1 LELRREPKAMEDTD
15 RKLGVVEALVA
26 VRDQCP
32 SGAVRR
38 VAERALDDIK
48 TRREGAVREQ
58 AFNVL
63 SAIQGWRSQRATQ
76 VHASLTAFLEDA
88 DSASKD

>member
-1 LELRREPKAMEDTD
+1 MDHSD
-15 RKLGVVEALVA
+15 RKLGVVEAIIA

-48 TRREGAVREQ
+48 TKREGALREQ

-63 SAIQGWRSQRATQ
+63 SAIKGWRSNRATE
-76 VHASLTAFLEDA
+76 VHVALKSFLEP
-88 DSASKD
+88 DSSQ

>member
-1 LELRREPKAMEDTD
+1 MSDKE
-15 RKLGVVEALVA
+15 RKLGVVEAISV

-38 VAERALDDIK
+38 VAEQALEDIK
-48 TRREGAVREQ
+48 SRRSGALREQ

-63 SAIQGWRSQRATQ
+63 SAIKGWRSDRATL
-76 VHASLTAFLEDA
+76 VHVSLKEFLEQDA
-88 DSASKD
+88 ARKP

>member
-1 LELRREPKAMEDTD
+1 MDDAN
-15 RKLGVVEALVA
+15 RKLGVVEAISV

-48 TRREGAVREQ
+48 TKREGALREQ
-58 AFNVL
+58 AFNVV
-63 SAIQGWRSQRATQ
+63 SAIAGWRSNRATQ
-76 VHASLTAFLEDA
+76 VHTALTAFLDE
-88 DSASKD
+88 SAQPPQP

>member
-1 LELRREPKAMEDTD
+1 MDNSD
-15 RKLGVVEALVA
+15 RKLGVVEAIIA

-48 TRREGAVREQ
+48 TKREGALREQ

-63 SAIQGWRSQRATQ
+63 SAIKGWRSNRATE
-76 VHASLTAFLEDA
+76 VHVALKSFLEPG
-88 DSASKD
+88 SSQ

>member
-1 LELRREPKAMEDTD
+1 MDDAD
-15 RKLGVVEALVA
+15 RKLGVVEAIVA

-48 TRREGAVREQ
+48 TKRAGAMKEQ

-63 SAIQGWRSQRATQ
+63 SAIQGWRSNRASQ
-76 VHASLTAFLEDA
+76 VHVALKAFLEEGSSRSEA
-88 DSASKD
+88 

>member
-1 LELRREPKAMEDTD
+1 MGDPD
-15 RKLGVVEALVA
+15 RKLGVVEAIVA

-38 VAERALDDIK
+38 VAERALDEIK
-48 TRREGAVREQ
+48 IRRAGVLQEQ

-63 SAIQGWRSQRATQ
+63 SAIQGWRGDRASE
-76 VHASLTAFLEDA
+76 VHAALRAFLDE
-88 DSASKD
+88 SGKQKQG